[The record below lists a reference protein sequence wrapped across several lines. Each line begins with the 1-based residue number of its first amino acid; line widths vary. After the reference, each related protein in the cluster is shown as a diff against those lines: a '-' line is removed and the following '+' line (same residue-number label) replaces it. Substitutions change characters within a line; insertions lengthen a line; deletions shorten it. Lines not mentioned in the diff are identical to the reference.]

1 VSAGGTEVVLAP
13 SPLAERLGGTLTTR
27 LVGAVFAE
35 NALAACLGAMAAGAS
50 PEDARAGIAAC
61 TGVPGRFE
69 IVQREPLVVVDYA
82 HTADALGRT
91 VETARELAAPGGR
104 VTVVFG
110 AGGGRDTKKREP
122 MGFEV
127 GSRADVAIVTTDNPR
142 HEEPATIA
150 AAVAAGCRRAGRARV
165 DVVPDRRNAIERALD
180 GARPGDVI
188 VVAGKGHERGQAV
201 GSETLPFSDV
211 EVIAE
216 MLPRIPRA
224 EPAC

>member
-1 VSAGGTEVVLAP
+1 
-13 SPLAERLGGTLTTR
+13 
-27 LVGAVFAE
+27 
-35 NALAACLGAMAAGAS
+35 
-50 PEDARAGIAAC
+50 
-61 TGVPGRFE
+61 
-69 IVQREPLVVVDYA
+69 
-82 HTADALGRT
+82 
-91 VETARELAAPGGR
+91 
-104 VTVVFG
+104 
-110 AGGGRDTKKREP
+110 